1 MLPIS
6 LQKKGKKKKGKM
18 EVKLGVSYIGK
29 EACCKSGK
37 FKD

>member
-1 MLPIS
+1 
-6 LQKKGKKKKGKM
+6 M

-37 FKD
+37 FKDYRRNLPLAAQEKIL